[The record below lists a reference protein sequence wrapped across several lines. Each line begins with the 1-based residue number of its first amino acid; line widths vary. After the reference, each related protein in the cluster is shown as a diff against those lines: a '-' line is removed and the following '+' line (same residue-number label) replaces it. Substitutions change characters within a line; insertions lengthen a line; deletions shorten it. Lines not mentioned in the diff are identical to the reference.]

1 MEQEVSQGALY
12 EQYQGLLD
20 SLKMCQEENKN
31 LKRKVCVI

>member
-20 SLKMCQEENKN
+20 TFKMCQEENKK
-31 LKRKVCVI
+31 LKKKVCVR